1 MARWVF
7 VPFWFFG
14 FGIWAFGINI
24 RIGPVSGFALI
35 FFLFACLAFG
45 WVSAGF
51 VGVFYTS
58 TWTGALHTLSHFS
71 LLIKDLVS
79 IW

>member
-24 RIGPVSGFALI
+24 RIGPVLALR
-35 FFLFACLAFG
+35 
-45 WVSAGF
+45 
-51 VGVFYTS
+51 
-58 TWTGALHTLSHFS
+58 
-71 LLIKDLVS
+71 
-79 IW
+79 